1 MAAASDAQDADVYT
15 SRYSLTD
22 WVCFLVFN
30 IGNSTVESVP
40 AGTRVIIGLLQ
51 AVSVRNAGF
60 QVVPLA
66 AVAPALKFVDP
77 NFHKPGLTINT
88 REQASCMSS

>member
-1 MAAASDAQDADVYT
+1 M
-15 SRYSLTD
+15 
-22 WVCFLVFN
+22 VFN

-66 AVAPALKFVDP
+66 AVAAALKFVDF
-77 NFHKPGLTINT
+77 NFYKPDLTMNT
-88 REQASCMSS
+88 REQGSCTSS

>member
-1 MAAASDAQDADVYT
+1 MAVICHTNCDNVSNDLRPLRFKVLMFF
-15 SRYSLTD
+15 SRVSLID

-30 IGNSTVESVP
+30 IGNPTVESVP
-40 AGTRVIIGLLQ
+40 TGTRVIIGLLQ

-66 AVAPALKFVDP
+66 AVAPALKSVV
-77 NFHKPGLTINT
+77 
-88 REQASCMSS
+88 